1 VLISAILSGRGA
13 PAELIRRW
21 QLGEFELIV
30 SEKLVAELS
39 RALAHPKL
47 RKLIPAVSATTFVGL
62 VEGSATMAEDTG
74 HPPVSS
80 RDPGDD
86 HLIALASSAK
96 AVLVS
101 GDADLLTLADRAP
114 VESPRQFLERLG
126 NR

>member
-1 VLISAILSGRGA
+1 MLISAILSGRGA

-39 RALAHPKL
+39 RALAYPKL
-47 RKLIPAVSATTFVGL
+47 RKLIPEASAAAFVGL
-62 VEGSATMAEDTG
+62 VEGSGTMAEDTG
-74 HPPVSS
+74 DPPVSS

-86 HLIALASSAK
+86 YLVALASSAK
-96 AVLVS
+96 ALLVS
-101 GDADLLTLADRAP
+101 GDEDLLALADPAP

>member
-30 SEKLVAELS
+30 SGKLVAELS
-39 RALAHPKL
+39 RALAYPKL
-47 RKLIPAVSATTFVGL
+47 RRLIPEASAIAFVGL
-62 VEGSATMAEDTG
+62 VEGSGTMAEDAED
-74 HPPVSS
+74 PPVSS

-86 HLIALASSAK
+86 YLIALASSAK
-96 AVLVS
+96 AVLIS
-101 GDADLLTLADRAP
+101 GDEDLLTLADRAP

>member
-21 QLGEFELIV
+21 RLGEFELIV

-39 RALAHPKL
+39 RALAYPKL
-47 RKLIPAVSATTFVGL
+47 RKLIPDASAAAFVGL
-62 VEGSATMAEDTG
+62 VEGSAAMAEDTED
-74 HPPVSS
+74 PPVSS

-86 HLIALASSAK
+86 YLIALASSAK

-101 GDADLLTLADRAP
+101 GDEDLLTLADRAP